1 MPVMK
6 AIDEEYSV
14 SKPFA
19 GKRMVMTMHLEAK
32 TAYLALVLQN
42 AGAEVIATAS
52 NPLSTQD
59 DVCAALVEGG
69 VTVFAH
75 HGCTMEEYDKYIDM
89 ALDTEPDIIMD
100 DGGDLIYRIHN
111 ERRELLPKI
120 IGGSEETTTGVI
132 RDKALEAAGKLEF
145 PMMAAN
151 DAYCKYL
158 FDNRYGTG
166 QSTWEGIMRA
176 TNLVIAGKTVV
187 IAGYGWCGKGG
198 AMRAKGLGANV
209 IITEVDPVKAIEAVF
224 DGFRVMP
231 MDEAAKI
238 GDVFLTLTGDKDIL
252 RERHFAS
259 MKDGAVMANSGHFD
273 VEINIPELESMTVS
287 RRPVREGIEEF
298 KFENGKKLYLL
309 GEGRL
314 VNLACGDGHP
324 AEIMDLSWGVQFFS
338 ALYMIE
344 NHDKLENKVYVLPA
358 EVDEKIARIKL
369 KAMGV
374 EIDTLT
380 PEQYAYLHQC

>member
-1 MPVMK
+1 
-6 AIDEEYSV
+6 
-14 SKPFA
+14 
-19 GKRMVMTMHLEAK
+19 
-32 TAYLALVLQN
+32 
-42 AGAEVIATAS
+42 
-52 NPLSTQD
+52 
-59 DVCAALVEGG
+59 
-69 VTVFAH
+69 
-75 HGCTMEEYDKYIDM
+75 
-89 ALDTEPDIIMD
+89 
-100 DGGDLIYRIHN
+100 
-111 ERRELLPKI
+111 
-120 IGGSEETTTGVI
+120 
-132 RDKALEAAGKLEF
+132 
-145 PMMAAN
+145 
-151 DAYCKYL
+151 
-158 FDNRYGTG
+158 
-166 QSTWEGIMRA
+166 
-176 TNLVIAGKTVV
+176 
-187 IAGYGWCGKGG
+187 
-198 AMRAKGLGANV
+198 
-209 IITEVDPVKAIEAVF
+209 
-224 DGFRVMP
+224 
-231 MDEAAKI
+231 
-238 GDVFLTLTGDKDIL
+238 
-252 RERHFAS
+252 
-259 MKDGAVMANSGHFD
+259 MANSGHFD